1 MGVGSSVEGLTEEA
15 LKRRLA
21 ARGAVVPDGRTV
33 TDADAAARAADELG
47 GPVMIKALVALKD
60 RAKLGLVLRAE
71 GGDAARAAAERLFAR
86 PGPPPVPAVLVER
99 LAAPGDEYYL
109 AAAFDHVR
117 GEPVLLIGLGGSGVE
132 HRDEKPRT
140 VAVTMDGV
148 VPAGS
153 VPPVL
158 EPVVTALLAEFFAL
172 RAQLVELNPV
182 RVAGQ
187 TAVVLD
193 AKAVLDPA
201 VPTPADAIEVT
212 PEDAVGAALRAE
224 AEAMKGGTEVRFG
237 RLDGDVGLVSAGG
250 GVLAVV
256 HDALRRRGLRPANFA
271 DVSGGSAT
279 TPLLGAVAREVVRL
293 RPRGVLVVTG
303 ITSSVSVEEFA
314 NTMAV
319 ALAPLAR
326 LDPPPP
332 IVARMAGT
340 GEDQAALT
348 LSVLPNCRTV
358 GKDVTVDEA
367 VDLLADLMEKV

>member
-1 MGVGSSVEGLTEEA
+1 V
-15 LKRRLA
+15 
-21 ARGAVVPDGRTV
+21 
-33 TDADAAARAADELG
+33 
-47 GPVMIKALVALKD
+47 
-60 RAKLGLVLRAE
+60 
-71 GGDAARAAAERLFAR
+71 
-86 PGPPPVPAVLVER
+86 
-99 LAAPGDEYYL
+99 
-109 AAAFDHVR
+109 
-117 GEPVLLIGLGGSGVE
+117 PVLLIGAGGSGVE
-132 HRDEKPRT
+132 HRGEKPRT
-140 VAVTMDGV
+140 VAVTMDGL

-153 VPPVL
+153 VPAVL

-182 RVAGQ
+182 RVVDGL
-187 TAVVLD
+187 AVILD

-201 VPTPADAIEVT
+201 VPTPPDAIEVT
-212 PEDAVGAALRAE
+212 PEDEVGAALRAE
-224 AEAMKGGTEVRFG
+224 AESMKGGTEVRFG

-279 TPLLGAVAREVVRL
+279 TPLLGSVAREVVKL

-314 NTMAV
+314 STMAV
-319 ALAPLAR
+319 ELAPLAL

-332 IVARMAGT
+332 IVARMAGN
-340 GEDQAALT
+340 GEEQAVLT
-348 LSVLPNCRTV
+348 LSALPNCRTV

-367 VDLLADLMEKV
+367 VDLLADLMEKG

>member
-1 MGVGSSVEGLTEEA
+1 MDGLTEET
-15 LKRRLA
+15 LKGRLA
-21 ARGAVVPDGRTV
+21 ARGAIVPAGRV
-33 TDADAAARAADELG
+33 SADPEAAGRAADELG
-47 GPVMIKALVALKD
+47 GPVMVKALVALKD
-60 RAKLGLVLRAE
+60 RAKLGLVVRAQD
-71 GGDAARAAAERLFAR
+71 GAAARAAAQEMLTRSE
-86 PGPPPVPAVLVER
+86 PPYVPAVLVER
-99 LAAPGDEYYL
+99 LADPGEEYYL

-117 GEPVLLIGLGGSGVE
+117 GEPVLLIGAGGSGVE
-132 HRDEKPRT
+132 HRDSRPRT
-140 VAVTMDGV
+140 VPVTMDGGW
-148 VPAGS
+148 PAGS
-153 VPPVL
+153 VPAVL

-182 RVAGQ
+182 RVVGES
-187 TAVVLD
+187 AVILD

-201 VPTPADAIEVT
+201 VATPEDAIEVT
-212 PEDAVGAALRAE
+212 AEDEVGAALRAE

-256 HDALRRRGLRPANFA
+256 HDALRRHGLRPANFA

-279 TPLLGAVAREVVRL
+279 TPLLGSVAREVVKL
-293 RPRGVLVVTG
+293 NPRGVLVVTG

-314 NTMAV
+314 STMA
-319 ALAPLAR
+319 AELAPLTR

-340 GEDQAALT
+340 GEDEAAKT
-348 LSVLPNCRTV
+348 LSVLPNCHTV

-367 VDLLADLMEKV
+367 VDLLAELMGEL